1 MPTAVGPNTKGEES
15 LVFGYDLGDVSNS
28 YKGEPTTPL
37 RDTFPTDTTLPT
49 GYHWTYEYDF
59 EIVDAPVSG
68 HFLSNQKWIKGVRD
82 TTGSRRILF
91 LNYSFTAGRTYTFS
105 CYMYSNDSRLTSI
118 AQVSHNGTYSSYQ
131 SGIEYTS
138 ADTGTVKRIHGTWI
152 QQQNGSSIFGMQT
165 NNAALGATFY
175 MTGLQV
181 EEKGHPTQ
189 LTVETRSATQGLID
203 LTDNSTID
211 LTNVSFDS
219 NAQLTFDGT
228 GDYVEATAATDV
240 TGSITLEAV
249 FKEFSGT
256 APHTTVICT
265 DRSHQYGVKLMSY
278 KNHNRYGLW
287 LGFGTSSYV
296 AMVDATLNNNV
307 TYHLVGTWERSS
319 GVVKIYL
326 NGELTGTINTGQTSA
341 IALNDGKITLGRDYH
356 GFGSSYGLNGDI
368 YLGKVYD
375 RVLTAE
381 EIKANF
387 NAVKS
392 RFNI

>member
-138 ADTGTVKRIHGTWI
+138 ADTGTVKRIHGTWV

-189 LTVETRSATQGLID
+189 LTVGTRSTTQGLID
-203 LTDNSTID
+203 LTGNSTID

-219 NAQLTFDGT
+219 NAQMTFDGT
-228 GDYVEATAATDV
+228 NDYIDLGDLGLGAGSFTVEAV
-240 TGSITLEAV
+240 IFPTLA
-249 FKEFSGT
+249 S
-256 APHTTVICT
+256 
-265 DRSHQYGVKLMSY
+265 
-278 KNHNRYGLW
+278 
-287 LGFGTSSYV
+287 
-296 AMVDATLNNNV
+296 
-307 TYHLVGTWERSS
+307 TYHVFFRKGDDSTSNDNTDWSMGYDYDQFHVRAANASVAVNEYAGGSFVNNHGHVVLTYDGSTMRMYRDGTEVLNKAVTFANSYSNYSIGR
-319 GVVKIYL
+319 GINNYAQLDVKSI
-326 NGELTGTINTGQTSA
+326 
-341 IALNDGKITLGRDYH
+341 
-356 GFGSSYGLNGDI
+356 
-368 YLGKVYD
+368 KVYNKT
-375 RVLTAE
+375 LTAS
-381 EIKANF
+381 EIKANY
-387 NAVKS
+387 NAIKG

>member
-1 MPTAVGPNTKGEES
+1 MPTAVGPNKKGEEN
-15 LVFGYDLGDVSNS
+15 LVFGFDLGDAHNS

-37 RDTFPTDTTLPT
+37 RDAFPTDTALPT
-49 GYHWTYEYDF
+49 GYHWTYEYGF
-59 EIVDAPVSG
+59 EIVDAPVSN
-68 HFLSNQKWIKGVRD
+68 HFLSKKKWIKGVRD

-91 LNYSFTAGRTYTFS
+91 LNYSFTSGSTYTFS

-118 AQVSHNGTYSSYQ
+118 AQVSHNGAYSDYQ

-138 ADTGTVKRIHGTWI
+138 ADRGKVKRIHGTWV

-181 EEKGHPTQ
+181 EENSKPTRLTTGH
-189 LTVETRSATQGLID
+189 RSHSGSLMD
-203 LTDNSTID
+203 LRKEYTMDT
-211 LTNVSFDS
+211 TNASFDS
-219 NAQLTFDGT
+219 KSQLTFDGT
-228 GDYVEATAATDV
+228 GDYVEATAATNITD
-240 TGSITLEAV
+240 SITLEAV

-256 APHTTVICT
+256 APHTTIICT

-278 KNHNRYGLW
+278 KNYNRYGLW